1 MTKEARMRA
10 LKAADPETFA
20 WIEDIWDSIFLD
32 DEEVT
37 DAENPDEYQLM
48 NKAKGEEERALMA
61 YER

>member
-20 WIEDIWDSIFLD
+20 WIEDIWDSIFQDD
-32 DEEVT
+32 DET
-37 DAENPDEYQLM
+37 GAENPDEYQLM
-48 NKAKGEEERALMA
+48 NETKGEEERAVMA

>member
-32 DEEVT
+32 DDET
-37 DAENPDEYQLM
+37 GTENPDEYWLM
-48 NKAKGEEERALMA
+48 NKANGEEERAVMA

>member
-32 DEEVT
+32 DDET

-48 NKAKGEEERALMA
+48 NKANGEEKRAVMA

>member
-32 DEEVT
+32 DDET
-37 DAENPDEYQLM
+37 GSENPDEYQLM
-48 NKAKGEEERALMA
+48 NKAKGEEERAVMA